1 MTTEGYFHL
10 QANWDESSRLTGLLI
25 TRLRDIVYS
34 VPPSEQPVDITP
46 ACRITLRSNEEPH
59 EHVDEAEAATEG

>member
-1 MTTEGYFHL
+1 MTTDGCFHL
-10 QANWDESSRLTGLLI
+10 QANWDENSRLTGLLI

-46 ACRITLRSNEEPH
+46 ACRITLRSGEEPDDH
-59 EHVDEAEAATEG
+59 SDAAEDATED

>member
-1 MTTEGYFHL
+1 MTTDGYFHL
-10 QANWDESSRLTGLLI
+10 QANWDENSRLTGLLI

-46 ACRITLRSNEEPH
+46 VCRITLRSNEEPH